1 MITDKD
7 KIQADLN
14 KVEIVTLK
22 QKVEVLKEALKG
34 IR

>member
-14 KVEIVTLK
+14 KVEMATLK
-22 QKVEVLKEALKG
+22 KKVEELKEALKG